1 LRNEDSSASKPSDFI
16 VVDKARV
23 TSDILG
29 IRAAGWRSR
38 TAVPGRFCILFLRI
52 DLPGAGLYYSH
63 ELDQRMT
70 DTIEK
75 LLVLQ
80 DRDRHI
86 VRVKDELAHVEPER
100 EALIARASGAQAG
113 LDAAKNRG
121 KHIESERKK
130 LELEVEAKKGLIEKY
145 SLQQFQTK
153 KNEEYRALAHE
164 IEQCKEAI
172 VKLDDQQ
179 IEWMEKA
186 ELAQKEVM
194 AANQVA
200 NEARKGVDAQVADL
214 AKREENLKKELAELE
229 SNRQELL
236 MAVDEAARSRYE
248 RLLKNKGATA
258 IVGVEH
264 GVCGG
269 CHMKLPA
276 QILVSCRAQQ
286 EIVTCINC
294 GRILYYTRDMD
305 LVAAD

>member
-1 LRNEDSSASKPSDFI
+1 
-16 VVDKARV
+16 
-23 TSDILG
+23 
-29 IRAAGWRSR
+29 
-38 TAVPGRFCILFLRI
+38 
-52 DLPGAGLYYSH
+52 
-63 ELDQRMT
+63 MT

-100 EALIARASGAQAG
+100 LALIARAAGAQAG

-179 IEWMEKA
+179 IELMEKA
-186 ELAQKEVM
+186 ELAQKEV
-194 AANQVA
+194 ATANQVA
-200 NEARKGVDAQVADL
+200 NEARKGVDAQIADL

>member
-1 LRNEDSSASKPSDFI
+1 
-16 VVDKARV
+16 
-23 TSDILG
+23 
-29 IRAAGWRSR
+29 
-38 TAVPGRFCILFLRI
+38 
-52 DLPGAGLYYSH
+52 
-63 ELDQRMT
+63 MT

-100 EALIARASGAQAG
+100 EALNARASGAQAG

-130 LELEVEAKKGLIEKY
+130 LELDVEAKKGLIEKY

-164 IEQCKEAI
+164 IELCKEAI

-179 IEWMEKA
+179 IELMEKA
-186 ELAQKEVM
+186 ELAQKEVA

-200 NEARKGVDAQVADL
+200 NEARKGVDGQIADL

-236 MAVDEAARSRYE
+236 MAVDEVARSRYE